1 MKLEITSRED
11 AVTINGFRNTHTT
24 LHRRFSVEASTTPL
38 LSVAEEQRLTRRINT
53 ARRRLLAALA
63 TWPPCAPQL
72 LEDYSLASHR
82 TRVIV
87 SILDTA
93 LDAAANEAETTQRIG
108 AHLSQLNDASRYY
121 LAGLATYGW
130 AHAETRQRRRTL
142 AALLSALR
150 LNHNYLQRLMTQAD
164 AALAFHDDAHCLNLR
179 ARIAAARRALDTEKE
194 HLVHANLRLVIAVAR
209 RYRYC
214 DVAQADLIQEGNM
227 GLLRAVEKFDHRRG
241 CKFSTYAIWWI
252 QRAIV
257 LTITL
262 QRSVLSVPAYALQA
276 AQRVRRRAT
285 DPLWQGEQT
294 PGFAELAAMESMSST
309 DLRAA
314 QSACLPAIPLHGD
327 GDDEFAPINIL
338 HDTQQLDPCD
348 ALQQSQLQQRV
359 HNALTHLPL
368 RQAQILR
375 LRYGIGIDEPHT
387 LDAIGQQL
395 GLSRERIRQ
404 IEQQA
409 LNQLR
414 RSKHAQTLAPLLDPQ
429 PSRPT
434 S

>member
-1 MKLEITSRED
+1 M
-11 AVTINGFRNTHTT
+11 AINGFRKTSTT
-24 LHRRFSVEASTTPL
+24 LHRRFSVEANTTPL
-38 LSVAEEQRLTRRINT
+38 LSVAEEQRLTRRIDT

-63 TWPPCAPQL
+63 AWPSCAPQL
-72 LEDYSLASHR
+72 LKDYSLARRR
-82 TRVIV
+82 TRVIAG
-87 SILDTA
+87 ILDTG
-93 LDAAANEAETTQRIG
+93 LDAVVNEAEATQRIN
-108 AHLSQLNDASRYY
+108 ARLSQLNDASRHYQ
-121 LAGLATYGW
+121 AGLAAYGC
-130 AHAETRQRRRTL
+130 AHTETQQRRRTL
-142 AALLSALR
+142 AALLSGLR
-150 LNHNYLQRLMTQAD
+150 LHHNYLHRLVAHATTDSAFPGDPPCAD
-164 AALAFHDDAHCLNLR
+164 LR
-179 ARIAAARRALDTEKE
+179 ARIAAARHALDTEKE
-194 HLVHANLRLVIAVAR
+194 HLVHANLRLVIAIAR
-209 RYRYC
+209 RYRHC
-214 DVAQADLIQEGNM
+214 DVAQADLIQEGNI

-257 LTITL
+257 LAITM

-285 DPLWQGEQT
+285 DPLWQGERA
-294 PGFAELAAMESMSST
+294 PEFAELAALESMSPT

-314 QSACLPAIPLHGD
+314 QTACLPSVPLHGE
-327 GDDEFAPINIL
+327 GDDALAPINTL

-359 HNALTHLPL
+359 HNALSRLPL

-375 LRYGIGIDEPHT
+375 LRYGIGSDEPHT

-409 LNQLR
+409 INQLR
-414 RSKHAQTLAPLLDPQ
+414 QSAHTQTLAPLFDTQ
-429 PSRPT
+429 PGMPT
-434 S
+434 P